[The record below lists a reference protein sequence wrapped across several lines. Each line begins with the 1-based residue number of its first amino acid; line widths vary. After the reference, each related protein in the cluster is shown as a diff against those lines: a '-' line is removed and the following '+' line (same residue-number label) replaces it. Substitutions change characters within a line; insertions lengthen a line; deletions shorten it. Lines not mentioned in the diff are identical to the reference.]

1 MAIPL
6 VRFLPTDKVV
16 EVDTGVNLL
25 DAARECGV
33 EIGIPCGGQGRCG
46 RCRVQVLAGSLD
58 APATALIPASMGQEG
73 WILAC
78 QGTVS
83 QDVTVHVPPAKERE
97 IPVGEAQ
104 ADRIALPAEWQ
115 GRIEPVVAAVTL
127 RMEPPSLEDN
137 TDDFSRLRRELA
149 KHGVTAPSIGLCA
162 LNTMPHVLRSSDWLV
177 TVAYEREN
185 GGSSHRLISI
195 VPGDHASRL
204 FGVAVD
210 IGTTTV
216 AVYLVDLNTAK
227 VLEVASA
234 YNRQIARGEDV
245 ISRIV
250 YSLKGDNL
258 QELQQQVVSTINDLL
273 EEVLKR
279 AKVQSHEVLDVQVAG
294 NTTMSHLFLG
304 ISPRYVRE
312 QPYIPAV
319 NHYPRV
325 PAQELGLNVHPC
337 ALVLVTP
344 GAASY
349 VGGDITAGVVSSGMW
364 STDKMTLFVDVGTNG
379 EMVLGNS
386 DWLIACACSAG
397 PAFEGAG
404 VQFGMRAMTGAV
416 EKVEIDP
423 SDQEPRFHVIG
434 DVPPA
439 GICGSAM
446 IDLLAEMFFAGV
458 IDKAGRMNLDLDTPR
473 VRKGDHGG
481 EYVVAWSG
489 ETAEGRDIV
498 ITEVDVNN
506 LLRTKA
512 AIYAGFSVLVN
523 SVGITFDDIEQ
534 VLIGGGF
541 GRYINVEKAIQIGLL
556 PDLPWERFHYLGN
569 TSVLGAYASLVSRE
583 ARMTAE
589 EVAGKMTYVELSAD
603 NSFMEQYTSGLFL
616 PHTDISAFPSVAKL
630 LAQTG
635 LDGTRREESGE
646 PH

>member
-1 MAIPL
+1 M
-6 VRFLPTDKVV
+6 VR
-16 EVDTGVNLL
+16 
-25 DAARECGV
+25 
-33 EIGIPCGGQGRCG
+33 
-46 RCRVQVLAGSLD
+46 
-58 APATALIPASMGQEG
+58 EG

-78 QGTVS
+78 HGTVS
-83 QDVTVHVPPAKERE
+83 QDATIHVPPAKGRE
-97 IPVGEAQ
+97 VPVGEAQ
-104 ADRIALPAEWQ
+104 ADRIALPAEWR
-115 GRIEPVVAAVTL
+115 GRVEPIVGAVAL
-127 RMEPPSLEDN
+127 QIEPPSLDDN
-137 TDDFSRLRRELA
+137 TDDLSRLRRELT
-149 KHGVTAPSIGLCA
+149 KVGVTGASIGLCA
-162 LNTMPHVLRSSDWLV
+162 LNSMPQILRDSNWNV

-185 GGSSHRLISI
+185 GGGAHRLIS
-195 VPGDHASRL
+195 VMPGDRTARL

-216 AVYLVDLNTAK
+216 AVYLVDLNTAR

-258 QELQQQVVSTINDLL
+258 QELQRQVVSTINDLL
-273 EEVLKR
+273 DEVFKR
-279 AKVQSHEVLDVQVAG
+279 AKVHPHEVLEVQVAG

-304 ISPRYVRE
+304 ITPRYVRE
-312 QPYIPAV
+312 QPYIPAA

-325 PAQELGLNVHPC
+325 PAQDLGLNVHPC
-337 ALVLVTP
+337 ALVVTMP

-364 STDKMTLFVDVGTNG
+364 NTDKMTLFVDVGTNG
-379 EMVLGNS
+379 EMVLGNA

-404 VQFGMRAMTGAV
+404 VQFGMRATAGAI
-416 EKVEIDP
+416 EKVVIDP
-423 SDQEPRFHVIG
+423 TDHEPRFHVIG

-446 IDLLAEMFFAGV
+446 IDLLAEMFFTGV
-458 IDKAGRMNLDLDTPR
+458 IDKAGRINLDLDTPR
-473 VRKGDHGG
+473 VRGGDHGG

-523 SVGITFDDIEQ
+523 SVGITFGDIEQ

-556 PDLPWERFHYLGN
+556 PDLPWERFRYLGN
-569 TSVLGAYASLVSRE
+569 TSVLGAYSALVSRE
-583 ARMTAE
+583 ARATAE

-616 PHTDISAFPSVAKL
+616 PHTDMSAFPSVAKL
-630 LAQTG
+630 LAERGAIGNGQSVG
-635 LDGTRREESGE
+635 
-646 PH
+646 